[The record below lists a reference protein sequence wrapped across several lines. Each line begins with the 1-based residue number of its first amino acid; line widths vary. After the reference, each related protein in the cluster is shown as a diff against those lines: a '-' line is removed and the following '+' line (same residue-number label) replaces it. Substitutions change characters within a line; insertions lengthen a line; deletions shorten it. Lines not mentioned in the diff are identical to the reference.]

1 MQSITVLFISP
12 KTLLERQRDRLDRE
26 VKKKLTSVADVEAF
40 SRVGMVRLKLQPHDV
55 TVGGDL

>member
-1 MQSITVLFISP
+1 MLLISP

-26 VKKKLTSVADVEAF
+26 VLKKKKELTSVADVEAF
-40 SRVGMVRLKLQPHDV
+40 SSVGMVRLKLQPHDV